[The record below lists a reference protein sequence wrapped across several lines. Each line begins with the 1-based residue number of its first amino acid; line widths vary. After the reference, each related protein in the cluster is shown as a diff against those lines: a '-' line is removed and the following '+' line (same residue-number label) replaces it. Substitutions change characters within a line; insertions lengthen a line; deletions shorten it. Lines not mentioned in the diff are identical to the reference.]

1 LGIVEA
7 EHEESAPGASTF
19 VISRLSCSLV
29 GTTQTLT
36 LLPGSLAHRL
46 YGQTE
51 ITEDF
56 ACNYGL
62 NPHYRAQ
69 FDSGE
74 LAVVATDAA
83 GEVRMVELPTHP
95 FFLATLF
102 LPQLRSWPEQPHPL
116 IRAYLQAALQQR
128 G

>member
-1 LGIVEA
+1 L
-7 EHEESAPGASTF
+7 

-36 LLPGSLAHRL
+36 ILPGTLAHRL

-51 ITEDF
+51 INEDF

-62 NPHYRAQ
+62 NPPYREQ
-69 FDSGE
+69 FHNSE
-74 LAVVATDAA
+74 LALVATDAD

-116 IRAYLQAALQQR
+116 IRAYLEAALQQR
-128 G
+128 DSAA